1 MDEYR
6 LGDVSAPKELIR
18 QLESLGARLLVT
30 SRNDIP
36 FTLGTYGALPIA
48 ASLRDVRAFVTARVG
63 SFTDVV
69 RQRDGLSEEITER
82 MVEQAHGMFLTPK
95 LQLEL
100 MSSCRTIADVKALLK
115 RSPPTLED
123 VYRELFA
130 DIRAKTSWVMR
141 LFYLLI
147 MFKERSME
155 ARAMLEYLACDDWV
169 EGQLSDYIRTANV
182 VLATCRGLVNL
193 EDQFNENEWML
204 PSLMPNFGK
213 GFQFSLTHRSTR
225 MSHCP
230 PFHGQQLSSKC
241 EDAS

>member
-82 MVEQAHGMFLTPK
+82 MVEQAHGM
-95 LQLEL
+95 
-100 MSSCRTIADVKALLK
+100 
-115 RSPPTLED
+115 
-123 VYRELFA
+123 
-130 DIRAKTSWVMR
+130 
-141 LFYLLI
+141 
-147 MFKERSME
+147 
-155 ARAMLEYLACDDWV
+155 
-169 EGQLSDYIRTANV
+169 
-182 VLATCRGLVNL
+182 
-193 EDQFNENEWML
+193 
-204 PSLMPNFGK
+204 
-213 GFQFSLTHRSTR
+213 
-225 MSHCP
+225 
-230 PFHGQQLSSKC
+230 
-241 EDAS
+241 